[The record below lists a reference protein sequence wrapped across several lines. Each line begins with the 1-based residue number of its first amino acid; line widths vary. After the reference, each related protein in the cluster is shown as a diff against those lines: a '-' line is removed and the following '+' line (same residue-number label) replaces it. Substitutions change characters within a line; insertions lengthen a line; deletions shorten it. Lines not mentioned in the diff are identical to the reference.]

1 MDLKG
6 SHVKMFKNQMV
17 KFDLIRISVEMVK
30 VNLPFQYGLPDKS
43 LSFCKIPFK
52 VLFHFRKTCT
62 RRERERE
69 RERER
74 HGVMGVKFNNLAFGG
89 RVSTHNH
96 DGSLFQAGIFM
107 Y

>member
-52 VLFHFRKTCT
+52 VLSHFRKTCT
-62 RRERERE
+62 RRERE